1 MKENI
6 LTFFNIL
13 RIRLKHNNFGVSFHQ
28 NILPNKRIFFSIN
41 DKEVQNYRKSAVMM
55 VLFEDDYRLKSL
67 LIRRSKYFGTHSD
80 QISFPGGKVEPFDIN
95 LEQTAI
101 RETKEEINVDINS
114 NDIVGELTPLVI
126 PISQFLV
133 YPYICFLKKAPDYSI
148 DNHEVAEIIEFDI
161 ETFIKKT
168 VIQNL
173 NVNIKD
179 QIMEV
184 PAFKIDNHIVWGATA
199 MILNEFREI
208 SKEIFESE
216 RWT

>member
-1 MKENI
+1 M
-6 LTFFNIL
+6 
-13 RIRLKHNNFGVSFHQ
+13 
-28 NILPNKRIFFSIN
+28 
-41 DKEVQNYRKSAVMM
+41 
-55 VLFEDDYRLKSL
+55 
-67 LIRRSKYFGTHSD
+67 
-80 QISFPGGKVEPFDIN
+80 EPFDIN

-101 RETKEEINVDINS
+101 RETKEEINVDIHS
-114 NDIVGELTPLVI
+114 KDIVGELTPLAI

-133 YPYICFLKKAPDYSI
+133 YPYICFLKKAPVYSI

-161 ETFIKKT
+161 ETFIQKT

-173 NVNIKD
+173 NVNIND

-208 SKEIFESE
+208 SKEIFERE
-216 RWT
+216 KWT

>member
-1 MKENI
+1 MEENI

-13 RIRLKHNNFGVSFHQ
+13 RIRLQHNINGVTFHQ
-28 NILPNKRIFFSIN
+28 NILPKKRIFFSFN
-41 DKEVQNYRKSAVMM
+41 DKKVQNYRKSAVMM
-55 VLFEDDYRLKSL
+55 VLFEENNRLKSL

-114 NDIVGELTPLVI
+114 NDIIGELTPLAI

-133 YPYICFLKKAPDYSI
+133 YPYICFLKNIPVYSI

-173 NVNIKD
+173 NVNINDK
-179 QIMEV
+179 IMEV

-208 SKEIFESE
+208 SKEIFERE
-216 RWT
+216 KWT